1 MAARQTEK
9 KITALYE
16 RLSRDDDQL
25 GESNSI
31 VNQKAYLESYA
42 AQHGFLNC
50 AHYTDDGWS
59 GGNFDRPD
67 WKRLIADI
75 EAGKIATVLVKDM
88 SRIGRDYLQTGFYTE
103 VVFRK
108 HHVRFIAI
116 ANGIDSNDPGTSE
129 FAPFMNIMNEWYL
142 RDISR
147 KVRVAKRTKGE
158 AGKPVASMAPYGYMK
173 PPGEKDKWII
183 DEEAAEVVRR
193 VFRMV
198 VEGKT
203 CWAIAKSLERDQIE
217 NPTVHFA
224 RQGRGKWKDRT
235 TFEHPYRWKEHV
247 IYRML
252 DRPEY
257 LGHTVNFRSHTES
270 YKDPTQVNHP
280 KEEWMIFE
288 NTHEPIIDKETW
300 DLAQKLRK
308 TPRRVD
314 TIGEPNPLTG
324 LLFCADCGAK
334 MYNCRRRAN
343 SEKKRSAKDY
353 YECSTHKTYPI
364 NSQHTCST
372 HYVPTKAIHELV
384 LETIRQVSRYALENE
399 EAFNQQIRN
408 EAEIQYESA
417 AKDLRKKMKKD
428 KRRRDELDVLLKRLY
443 ESYALGKLPEKRYE
457 LLSAQYEQEQAELE
471 DALVADQLSLD
482 SFLQDTTRIDQFM
495 ELSMKYTDFSELTTP
510 MLNEFVDKI
519 MVHAP
524 VYDPLYGRT
533 QQVDV
538 YLNFVGCVQIPTP
551 EPTTEELEEL
561 ESLAKRRERNR
572 RYYERKKARER
583 QNKLLVL
590 EQPASGGS
598 ARLST
603 ANSYEPT
610 NADLLNSTK
619 EERMI

>member
-198 VEGKT
+198 IEGKT

-224 RQGRGKWKDRT
+224 RQGRGKWKDRI
-235 TFEHPYRWKEHV
+235 TFDHPYRWKEHV

-288 NTHEPIIDKETW
+288 NTHDPIIDKETW

-334 MYNCRRRAN
+334 MYNYRRMRDKGAGP
-343 SEKKRSAKDY
+343 RLQDY
-353 YECSTHKTYPI
+353 YECSVHNLYPI
-364 NSQHTCST
+364 NPKRICST
-372 HYVPTKAIHELV
+372 HYVPTKAVRELV
-384 LETIRQVSRYALENE
+384 LETIRQVSQYALENE
-399 EAFNQQIRN
+399 EAFILQVRK
-408 EAEIQYESA
+408 EAEIQYEAA

-443 ESYALGKLPEKRYE
+443 ESYALDKLPEKRYE
-457 LLSAQYEQEQAELE
+457 MLSAQYEQEQADLE
-471 DALVADQLSLD
+471 ESLLADEMKLET
-482 SFLQDTTRIDQFM
+482 FRQDTTRIDQFM
-495 ELSMKYTDFSELTTP
+495 ELSRRYTNISELTTP

-519 MVHAP
+519 VVHAP
-524 VYDPLYGRT
+524 VRDPKYGRM
-533 QQVDV
+533 QQIDV
-538 YLNFVGCVQIPTP
+538 HLNFVGCVQIPSP
-551 EPTTEELEEL
+551 EPTAEELEEL
-561 ESLAKRRERNR
+561 ERLAKRRERNR
-572 RYYERKKARER
+572 RYYERQKERER
-583 QNKLLVL
+583 QKKLAVSKQTDQ
-590 EQPASGGS
+590 EDTIKPM
-598 ARLST
+598 T
-603 ANSYEPT
+603 TDYHEPNNNT
-610 NADLLNSTK
+610 N